1 VRQLLRHFSASARH
15 DGRGTF
21 ARLYGVPGS
30 FAPNVQTV
38 LLTVSPHETLSPAGA
53 RECRKSPLDA
63 DPETQS
69 TEPAMSMMPLE
80 RYPRADWDSQRR
92 IPGAR
97 AALELDA

>member
-1 VRQLLRHFSASARH
+1 MRQLLRHFSASARH

-30 FAPNVQTV
+30 FAPKVQTV

-53 RECRKSPLDA
+53 RECRESPRDA

-69 TEPAMSMMPLE
+69 TEPAMSMRSPGE
-80 RYPRADWDSQRR
+80 VPPDWDSQRR
-92 IPGAR
+92 IPWAR